1 MKEGRSPVQ
10 TTWLANQLLAAA
22 TTFTVVILGQDHYV
36 EAQMHPLEADT
47 RQHEYRAGFPEQQMI
62 WLAENIFSVID
73 CLETLITRGNHSA
86 EVANQLLKR
95 LCMTQGD
102 LRKLYR
108 LRFDKIVESG
118 MQQYQQQHNQSDIS
132 APQIGYSKPEVNVF
146 HSLSTSTTPSTHLS
160 PDLMPSAHLQVLPMS
175 AASLLDAV
183 LSDPTELGFLGH
195 TQNTNLLADLLKD
208 SPPM

>member
-1 MKEGRSPVQ
+1 MQ

-36 EAQMHPLEADT
+36 ECQSDPLEAET
-47 RQHEYRAGFPEQQMI
+47 QQQEYRAGYPEQQMI
-62 WLAENIFSVID
+62 WLADNIFSVID
-73 CLETLITRGNHSA
+73 CLETLTIRGNHSA

-108 LRFDKIVESG
+108 LRFDSIAKSG
-118 MQQYQQQHNQSDIS
+118 RQHTHQKHSDPTDFAS
-132 APQIGYSKPEVNVF
+132 QAGYSGPDVDVPNPF
-146 HSLSTSTTPSTHLS
+146 HTCPTVPTRLP
-160 PDLMPSAHLQVLPMS
+160 PDTMPSAHLHVPPMS

-183 LSDPTELGFLGH
+183 LCDPTELGVLGH
-195 TQNTNLLADLLKD
+195 SQNIDLLADLLKD